1 MRKLKLL
8 FAISVVVLCFCS
20 VPVRAETRQ
29 YLLGDI
35 DGFIYNGVGSV
46 DDVYVDPAW
55 LNWVSQNPANTPV
68 RGFDILAPEQFI
80 PFTFRFD
87 LTSDKQVIGATLTLG
102 LRSTN
107 SDNWGGL
114 LLSTIGTQEQW
125 RPSFGDLSWNPIA
138 ETGTTIRSVD
148 LSNLYGYSIIP
159 ILQGGL
165 LDAGIRGN
173 VAVDYAQLTLEV
185 VPEPMSILL
194 FAGGMLFTRRLSK
207 KN

>member
-1 MRKLKLL
+1 MRWRIVILMLGVLL
-8 FAISVVVLCFCS
+8 YCGGLAQ
-20 VPVRAETRQ
+20 AETRE

-35 DGFIYNGVGSV
+35 DGFVYNGVGSV